1 MKKKKRSFGISIGS
15 SSILVVF
22 VVLCLTTFAT
32 LSLVS
37 ANADYRL
44 SRKTADAAAAYYA
57 LDGAGEELVSDLAA
71 MLQEAQPVQEIDDEA
86 VYRERLETALRD
98 FSSPSLW
105 EEGASFSVSP
115 EGRWILSCG
124 VCQKD
129 GWRLQIELDVTD
141 RYWGRQ
147 DGAAIKRLRW
157 QALAPGEQAQE
168 ESPPLLGPSN
178 LPIG

>member
-57 LDGAGEELVSDLAA
+57 LDAAGEELLSDLAA
-71 MLQEAQPVQEIDDEA
+71 VLEKARPELEADEA
-86 VYRERLETALRD
+86 AYRQRLETALQS
-98 FSSPSLW
+98 FVSPQLW
-105 EEGASFSVSP
+105 EAGVALSVSP
-115 EGRWILSCG
+115 
-124 VCQKD
+124 QDD
-129 GWRLQIELDVTD
+129 GWRLRIELDITD
-141 RYWGRQ
+141 RYLGRQ
-147 DGAAIKRLRW
+147 DGAALKRLRW
-157 QALAPGEQAQE
+157 QALAPGEQTEDEA
-168 ESPPLLGPSN
+168 PPLLGPGN